1 MKKIVLIIFVIVTV
15 LSINKNYKEQN
26 MIRFR
31 IIASSNQEEDQE
43 LKRKILKSIKKDLL
57 SSSATTIE
65 EEREYLKNKIP
76 TFEEKIKKE
85 LPNNNYSI
93 HYGLNY
99 FPQKQYN
106 GKTYKEGE
114 YESLVITLGSGEGN
128 NFWCIL
134 FPPLCMIDDEEIE
147 YKSLIKEV
155 LSNWF

>member
-15 LSINKNYKEQN
+15 LSINKNYNDQN

-134 FPPLCMIDDEEIE
+134 FPPLCMIDEEEIE

>member
-15 LSINKNYKEQN
+15 LSINKNYNEQN

-134 FPPLCMIDDEEIE
+134 FPPLCMIDEEEIE